1 MGNRN
6 SKQQHQKLKEP
17 DYKHVEPEEE
27 CNELRNESTRRADD
41 QAVGTEMVS
50 CCNKQLKKWRT
61 CEVALQTDSQ
71 LIPARVAILE
81 ELVCKCNLETKGN
94 NIFAILERGYNE
106 AGLCRKQFDK
116 WQTQEIVLKR
126 GSVLIPAQ
134 LSVPTER
141 VCTSEHEFEYIT
153 HASLESEFDSS
164 SKSHFCC
171 KNFTE
176 RPTYEIVIKSDG
188 YPSHLIPADVSDYDN
203 TCN

>member
-17 DYKHVEPEEE
+17 DYKHVEPQEE
-27 CNELRNESTRRADD
+27 CNERNESTRRADD

-50 CCNKQLKKWRT
+50 CCNKQLKKWQT
-61 CEVALQTDSQ
+61 CEVALQTGGQ

-81 ELVCKCNLETKGN
+81 ELVCKRNLETKE
-94 NIFAILERGYNE
+94 NIFTILERGYNE

-116 WQTQEIVLKR
+116 WQTHEIVLKR

-153 HASLESEFDSS
+153 HASLVSEFGNS

-171 KNFTE
+171 KKFHRKAN
-176 RPTYEIVIKSDG
+176 I
-188 YPSHLIPADVSDYDN
+188 
-203 TCN
+203 